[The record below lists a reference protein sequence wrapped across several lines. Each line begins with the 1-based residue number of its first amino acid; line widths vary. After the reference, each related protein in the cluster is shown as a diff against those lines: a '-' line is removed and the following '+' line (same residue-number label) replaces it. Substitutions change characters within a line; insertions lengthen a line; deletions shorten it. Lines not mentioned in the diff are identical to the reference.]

1 MEEKELN
8 ALYAKFLLDFIS
20 TIRKASFYP
29 VKHPAVAEAV
39 KNLHASLVQ
48 ILSAKNT
55 LTLDITQDDKV
66 LIDGKVQEEKG
77 MSYRSGLSY
86 FKEAHIENL
95 TFSLGTSEQELAE
108 LIAVL
113 LLGSDQI
120 KQAEDIKKILS
131 DRHIQ
136 HIQISQFSYVKIKK
150 DEEAFVEKVKIREWE
165 ALEARIKNLSLKEG
179 IDSKEFESLESDIL
193 RIVVQEFK
201 EQKRLSP
208 PLKSVLRQFIS
219 YRTDLEAVFEHLKSS
234 LLEAGLIPH
243 EAADFAKRLKIDLS
257 KKVERPRKADTRQ
270 NQELIKANE
279 ELKERLQQIQAE
291 LSSKN
296 ALLEAIEKQ
305 RKDISDKKERIDNIV
320 HSMTEGMVVVDPQG
334 KILMVNPAAE
344 TLLGISKQDVGKQ
357 IKDAIKDVHLL
368 SLVRSVPAQEAVVRK
383 DIELFSPDETT
394 LRVLRASSAV
404 VEDNNGN
411 TVGMVAILNDVTRQR
426 QIEKLKSD
434 FVAQVSHEL
443 RTPLVAM
450 EHSLGLVQEKTTGPL
465 SNEQEKFLDMARRN
479 LKRLAL
485 LVNDLLDL
493 SQLEAGKARL
503 VREPCSLE
511 KIIQETLVSL
521 RPWADTKS
529 IGLAQNIQGDLP
541 QAEVDANKIIQVLVN
556 LVSNAIK
563 FTPAKGTISVEA
575 SVFEDKEIKVT
586 VQDTGIGIPAEEL
599 PKVFERFYQV
609 RSLQSMDVKGTGI
622 GLTITKGIV
631 ELHGGK
637 IWVESEVG
645 KGTRFIFTLPV
656 KAPEGG
662 EG

>member
-8 ALYAKFLLDFIS
+8 ALCAKFLLDFIS

-29 VKHPAVAEAV
+29 AKHPAVAEAM
-39 KNLHASLVQ
+39 KNLHVLLSQ
-48 ILSAKNT
+48 ILSIKNT

-66 LIDGKVQEEKG
+66 LIDGKAQEEKR
-77 MSYRSGLSY
+77 MSFRSGLSY
-86 FKEAHIENL
+86 FREAHIENL
-95 TFSLGTSEQELAE
+95 TFALGTSEQELAE

-120 KQAEDIKKILS
+120 KQAEDIKRLLS

-136 HIQISQFSYVKIKK
+136 HIQISQYSYVKVKK
-150 DEEAFVEKVKIREWE
+150 DEEAFVEKVKIQEWG
-165 ALEARIKNLSLKEG
+165 ALKSRIKDLSLKEG
-179 IDSKEFESLESDIL
+179 IGSEEAERLESDIL

-201 EQKRLSP
+201 EKKRLSLS
-208 PLKSVLRQFIS
+208 LKSVLRQYIS
-219 YRTDLEAVFEHLKSS
+219 NGRDLEVVSEHLKSS
-234 LLEAGLIPH
+234 LLEAGLTPQ
-243 EAADFAKRLKIDLS
+243 EAADFAERFKTDLS
-257 KKVERPRKADTRQ
+257 RKADPVRKADTRQ
-270 NQELIKANE
+270 AQELIKDNE
-279 ELKERLQQIQAE
+279 ELKERLQQVQTE
-291 LSSKN
+291 LSQKN
-296 ALLEAIEKQ
+296 NLLEALERQ
-305 RKDISDKKERIDNIV
+305 RKDLSDEKERIDNIV

-344 TLLGISKQDVGKQ
+344 ALLGISKQDVGKQ
-357 IKDAIKDVHLL
+357 IKDAIKDEHLL
-368 SLVRSVPAQEAVVRK
+368 SLVRSVPAEGAMVRK
-383 DIELFSPDETT
+383 DIELFSPDEAT

-443 RTPLVAM
+443 RTPLVAV

-479 LKRLAL
+479 LKRLTL

-493 SQLEAGKARL
+493 SQLETGKVRL

-511 KIIQETLVSL
+511 KIIQDTLASL
-521 RPWADTKS
+521 KPWADTKS
-529 IGLAQNIQGDLP
+529 IILTHHIQGDLP
-541 QAEVDANKIIQVLVN
+541 QVEADANKIIQVLVN

-575 SVFEDKEIKVT
+575 ERFEDKEIKIL

-599 PKVFERFYQV
+599 QKVFERFYQV
-609 RSLQSMDVKGTGI
+609 RSSQGTEVKGTGI
-622 GLTITKGIV
+622 GLTITKEIV

-645 KGTRFIFTLPV
+645 KGTKFIFTLPV
-656 KAPEGG
+656 KLPGG
-662 EG
+662 SD